1 MNILVN
7 RKIKHLFLC
16 VVLTITAF
24 TSVSIIPVYMGIE
37 NTALYIVLAA
47 VLMASTILSTLYWY
61 FQGQSKIMKDAIS
74 QIQEYIAGNRNAR
87 IACDDEGEL
96 YRLLHEV
103 NSLVTILNAHAENES
118 HAKTF
123 MRDTISDISHQ
134 LKTPLA
140 ALNIYNGLM
149 QEEVHDI
156 PELKEFTSLSEQELA
171 RIENLVQNLLHIFFC
186 FPLDSPFLFTSLH

>member
-61 FQGQSKIMKDAIS
+61 FQGQKQNHERRYFPKFKNILPETGTPALPVMMKES
-74 QIQEYIAGNRNAR
+74 YTG
-87 IACDDEGEL
+87 
-96 YRLLHEV
+96 YSMRL
-103 NSLVTILNAHAENES
+103 T
-118 HAKTF
+118 
-123 MRDTISDISHQ
+123 
-134 LKTPLA
+134 
-140 ALNIYNGLM
+140 
-149 QEEVHDI
+149 
-156 PELKEFTSLSEQELA
+156 
-171 RIENLVQNLLHIFFC
+171 LL
-186 FPLDSPFLFTSLH
+186 

>member
-16 VVLTITAF
+16 VVLTITAS

-87 IACDDEGEL
+87 IACDDEGHRFHRILFRPGYKEVRIRKDCIL
-96 YRLLHEV
+96 RLRE
-103 NSLVTILNAHAENES
+103 A
-118 HAKTF
+118 
-123 MRDTISDISHQ
+123 
-134 LKTPLA
+134 
-140 ALNIYNGLM
+140 G
-149 QEEVHDI
+149 
-156 PELKEFTSLSEQELA
+156 
-171 RIENLVQNLLHIFFC
+171 
-186 FPLDSPFLFTSLH
+186 